1 MEFRNPQALSDA
13 LASAFGF
20 LISIDPIG
28 LMSTVDPIGLMSNYY
43 IECYYTCLYLK
54 QILLGRFL

>member
-1 MEFRNPQALSDA
+1 MSTV
-13 LASAFGF
+13 
-20 LISIDPIG
+20 DPIG